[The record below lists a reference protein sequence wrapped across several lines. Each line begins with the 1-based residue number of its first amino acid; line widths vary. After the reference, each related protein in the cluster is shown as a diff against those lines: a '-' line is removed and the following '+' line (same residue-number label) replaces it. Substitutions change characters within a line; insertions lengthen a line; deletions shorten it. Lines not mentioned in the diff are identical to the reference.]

1 LNLIEASIS
10 FRVRP
15 SALILG
21 KDSRKPWGKWDL
33 LIAEAYQILQTERC
47 SQCGLP
53 VWICHSED
61 SDIEFD
67 LVEETCFATRERE
80 TVHEADSKGAGYE
93 EPKGTVAHP
102 VPFTRSK
109 KPMEYAMRDEYY
121 VWRAEKREARSH

>member
-1 LNLIEASIS
+1 LNLIEASIK
-10 FRVRP
+10 FGIRP

-80 TVHEADSKGAGYE
+80 TVHEADSKSAGYE